1 MIILAVDSS
10 GPVVSA
16 AVSKDEKILYEAAAN
31 CGLTHSET
39 MQPMIE
45 QVVRG
50 AGIRPDGVDL
60 FACVTGPGSFTGVR
74 IGVCAVKAMAQ
85 ALDRPC
91 VALSALEVLAAG
103 KHGFIGTICPILDAR
118 REQVYAAAYSF
129 SEGELPQKILA
140 EDALPLLDYLEKL
153 PEGRLLFVGDGVPV
167 HKERIGEKLGDRA
180 LFSPDCTG
188 QLRSGVACYL
198 AARKP
203 PCDAMSLMPA
213 YLRKPQAERE
223 REARR
228 LSGGAN
234 A

>member
-16 AVSKDEKILYEAAAN
+16 AVSKEDKILYEAAAN

-50 AGIRPDGVDL
+50 AGISPDEVDL

-91 VALSALEVLAAG
+91 VALNALEVLAAG
-103 KHGFIGTICPILDAR
+103 KYGFIGTICPILDAR

-129 SEGELPQKILA
+129 SEGEVPKIILA
-140 EDALPLLDYLEKL
+140 EDALPLLRYLEKI

-167 HKERIGEKLGDRA
+167 HKEKIRGILGERA

-188 QLRSGVACYL
+188 QLRCGVACYL

-203 PCDAMSLMPA
+203 TCDAMALAPL
-213 YLRKPQAERE
+213 YLRRPQAERE
-223 REARR
+223 REAR
-228 LSGGAN
+228 LHGGKN
-234 A
+234 V